1 MLLKQ
6 TALYGASYAKRAEL
20 CAASCKAL
28 VVQVPCFKKS
38 IALLNQTA
46 QYGQVDEHVL
56 FGRVQP
62 LMLSVTVD
70 LVAL

>member
-1 MLLKQ
+1 MQSTSGSGSLL
-6 TALYGASYAKRAEL
+6 RR
-20 CAASCKAL
+20 
-28 VVQVPCFKKS
+28 